1 MESNKMK
8 SRLTVFLL
16 AVAVFCLANMTLQAQ
31 ETAETRT
38 VSGIVT
44 NDSGEPL
51 IGVTVMIKGTSTGV
65 VSDMDGK
72 YAIDVP
78 ENATLRFQYLGFE
91 DQEMAVEGPQLN
103 CVMVEDELTK
113 GLQPAQAIKLTSQQQ
128 EKAKAD
134 NRLAFQFFREVARQ
148 EGDNAF
154 FSPFSLNL
162 VLGMLYNGASGST
175 RNDMIQA
182 LGLADYSEAE
192 INEYYQKIAGALLK
206 VDPTTELAVANSIWY
221 RDRFSVKKDFV
232 EIGKAYFDAEVQALD
247 FNDPKAAGTINNW
260 VADQTNNRITQ
271 IVGASMPDDLMMYLV
286 NAVYFKSKWQ
296 QDVKFDEKKTKPDT
310 FTKTKGQ
317 KKKVHMMEQT
327 SFLSYFSDEHL
338 QLVELDYGNR
348 AFSMV
353 AVLPSNGKDLNQLI
367 NDLDQEK
374 WEYALSHTQRQK
386 VWLKLPRFKLENDF
400 LLDEPT
406 RKSGLGK
413 IFSGGFNKI
422 SDDDLFVSSIRQK
435 TFVEVN
441 EEGTEA
447 AAATSVI
454 LIGSARHAKPVE
466 PVRFFANRPFL
477 FLIREKSTGAI
488 LFMGRVDDP
497 LSVNGI

>member
-1 MESNKMK
+1 MK
-8 SRLTVFLL
+8 NRLTVLFVAI
-16 AVAVFCLANMTLQAQ
+16 AVVCVAGMGLQAQ
-31 ETAETRT
+31 ETASRLT
-38 VSGIVT
+38 VSGMVT

-51 IGVTVMIKGTSTGV
+51 IGVSVTIKGTSTGV
-65 VSDMDGK
+65 VSDTDGK
-72 YAIDVP
+72 YSIDVP
-78 ENATLRFQYLGFE
+78 KNALLRFQYLGHV
-91 DQEMAVEGPQLN
+91 DQEMAVEGQQLN

-113 GLQPAQAIKLTSQQQ
+113 GLQPAQAIKMTSQQR
-128 EKAKAD
+128 EKARTD

-154 FSPFSLNL
+154 FSPFSLNMM
-162 VLGMLYNGASGST
+162 LGMLYNGASGST
-175 RNDMIQA
+175 RNEMIQA
-182 LGLADYSEAE
+182 LGLADFSEAE
-192 INEYYQKIAGALLK
+192 IKDYYKSISQALLK

-221 RDRFSVKKDFV
+221 RDRFSVKNDFV

-247 FNDPKAAGTINNW
+247 FGHSDAAGTINHW
-260 VADQTNNRITQ
+260 VADQTNNRINQ

-310 FTKTKGQ
+310 FTKINDE
-317 KKKVHMMEQT
+317 KKKVNMMEQT

-353 AVLPSNGKDLNQLI
+353 AVLPSDGQDINQLI
-367 NDLDQEK
+367 TDLDLEK
-374 WEYALSHTQRQK
+374 WEHALSHTQRQK

-422 SDDDLFVSSIRQK
+422 SDDDLFVSGIRQK

-454 LIGSARHAKPVE
+454 LIGSARRAEQIE

-497 LSVNGI
+497 LSANGN